1 MEFSLLFAALMG
13 MLAMWAM
20 LWWEAK
26 RGNAA
31 DCARNLWDV
40 ALTAAVVG
48 LFVGRLAAM
57 IGDGVNPLTNPKD
70 IIIIRG
76 GVATGWASLAAVT
89 TVAVMGG
96 RERWIVADGL
106 SAAALAGLAGWHS
119 GCLARDACLGTS
131 SDLPWALTQE
141 GSAVARH
148 PVELYA
154 AVLLAIGALG
164 LAAWKAR
171 GRPPLGAPAAA
182 ALAIAG
188 GVRLVTEPMRLAL
201 STGPVLWYG
210 AAFLVGTA
218 AVIIL
223 LWRKRTSR
231 AAAAATPPAQP
242 ERRAGP

>member
-13 MLAMWAM
+13 MLAVWAM

-40 ALTAAVVG
+40 ALTAAVMG
-48 LFVGRLAAM
+48 LLIGRLAAM

-76 GVATGWASLAAVT
+76 GVATGWAALAAIG
-89 TVAVMGG
+89 TVLVMG
-96 RERWIVADGL
+96 RAERWIVADGL

-119 GCLARDACLGTS
+119 GCLAREGCLGSS
-131 SDLPWALTQE
+131 SDLPWALAQE
-141 GSAVARH
+141 GSAVTRH

-154 AVLLAIGALG
+154 AILYVVGAFALAT
-164 LAAWKAR
+164 WKAR

-182 ALAIAG
+182 ALAVAG
-188 GVRLVTEPMRLAL
+188 GVRVVTEPMRLTL
-201 STGPVLWYG
+201 SGGPVLWYW
-210 AAFLVGTA
+210 AAFLIGGVA
-218 AVIIL
+218 LAVL
-223 LWRKRTSR
+223 LWRRSSQSATLD
-231 AAAAATPPAQP
+231 ATPRAQP
-242 ERRAGP
+242 EHQDDL